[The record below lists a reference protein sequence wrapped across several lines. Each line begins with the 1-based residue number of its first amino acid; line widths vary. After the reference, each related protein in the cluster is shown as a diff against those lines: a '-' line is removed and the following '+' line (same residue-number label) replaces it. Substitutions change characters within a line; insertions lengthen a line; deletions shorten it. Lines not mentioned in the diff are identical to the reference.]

1 MSMKNLFRRASR
13 LLLPTLLCT
22 AATATAATAVPTLP
36 DAEPAMWM
44 VKDADTTIYL
54 FGTFHAL
61 DGKRDWFNDEVREA
75 FDASQDVVLEIL
87 TPDNPAELAPT
98 IMKYALDTSGRTL
111 TSKLS
116 PDAQKSLAAALKRY
130 DMPANALDSFKP
142 FFASLTLTTLQFGKM
157 GMGADQGAEAVLKK
171 AAAGTAKKLGAV
183 ETIDEQ
189 LGMFASLTEAEQ
201 IKLLE
206 ASLTDEGAMAGEIRS
221 MLDAW
226 NRGDAAAVAKAIQQ
240 SDKDSPAL
248 YKVMFTD
255 RDARWV
261 KWIDQRLDQP
271 GTVFMAV
278 GAGHL
283 AGDRSVVA
291 MLKKQGH
298 RVTRVQ

>member
-1 MSMKNLFRRASR
+1 MMSIRRLAPLALPA
-13 LLLPTLLCT
+13 LLIG
-22 AATATAATAVPTLP
+22 AAPATTVPALP
-36 DAEPAMWM
+36 DAEPAMWV
-44 VKDADTTIYL
+44 VKDSDTTIYL

-61 DGKRDWFNDEVREA
+61 DGKRDWFNDEVKEA
-75 FDASQDVVLEIL
+75 FDASQDVVLEVL
-87 TPDNPAELAPT
+87 TPDNPAELGPV

-116 PDAQKSLAAALKRY
+116 PEAQKALAAALKRH
-130 DMPANALDSFKP
+130 DMPAHALDRFKP
-142 FFASLTLTTLQFGKM
+142 FFASLTLTTLTFGKM
-157 GMGADQGAEAVLKK
+157 GMGADKGSEAVLKK
-171 AAAGTAKKLGAV
+171 AAIDAAKKLGSV
-183 ETIDEQ
+183 ETVEEQ

-206 ASLTDEGAMAGEIRS
+206 ASLHDEGAMSSEIS
-221 MLDAW
+221 HILDAW